1 MNKKQLVDK
10 CSQDQLHQWDYNMK
24 KLFEGLDYMDM
35 VNQIEP
41 NVSIDEYVAKM
52 GDDKDIVTIT
62 FTVKSELVGNDLVE
76 WFERGYDFIL
86 DASVSSGE
94 SKFGKWLVFVELE
107 RKNSVPSQLIEMLKD
122 LETLTNL
129 HLDDWE
135 IKVDGKMYKPNVDT
149 LKQVVILSP
158 YQYKNIKDK
167 ELNEMRMVAN
177 LDMKNNY
184 NNDKMI
190 KDMKAIAGL

>member
-41 NVSIDEYVAKM
+41 NVSVDEYVAKM

-94 SKFGKWLVFVELE
+94 SKFGKWLVFVEIE

-135 IKVDGKMYKPNVDT
+135 IKVDGKIYKPNVDT

>member
-1 MNKKQLVDK
+1 MKKKQLVDK

-41 NVSIDEYVAKM
+41 NVSVDEYVAKM

-129 HLDDWE
+129 QLDDWE
-135 IKVDGKMYKPNVDT
+135 IKVDGKIYKPNVDT

>member
-41 NVSIDEYVAKM
+41 HVSVDEYVAKM

-94 SKFGKWLVFVELE
+94 SKFGKWLVFVEIE
-107 RKNSVPSQLIEMLKD
+107 RKNSVPSQVIEMLKD

>member
-41 NVSIDEYVAKM
+41 NVSVDEYVAKM

-94 SKFGKWLVFVELE
+94 SKFGKWLVFVEIE

>member
-1 MNKKQLVDK
+1 MKKKQLVDK

-41 NVSIDEYVAKM
+41 NVSVDEYVAKM